1 MNIEK
6 CECDRLGYEY
16 RDLLEQ
22 VASVLH
28 HIPYAKD
35 YISEERID
43 KLHNLVLK
51 LATGDCEIIEFKRKL
66 CRYDVTEKI
75 DEQEKNI
82 GILVKVNEEKDKQIT
97 QLTNNWNELEEC
109 IKKEMAD
116 GRSETNLW
124 LMGCYDED
132 KKILDKMKEIK
143 GKNDNI

>member
-1 MNIEK
+1 MNKELTL
-6 CECDRLGYEY
+6 D
-16 RDLLEQ
+16 
-22 VASVLH
+22 
-28 HIPYAKD
+28 
-35 YISEERID
+35 ERIQ
-43 KLHNLVLK
+43 KLFESGWINEFNYLENQLQEARYLLVCLN
-51 LATGDCEIIEFKRKL
+51 
-66 CRYDVTEKI
+66 EKY
-75 DEQEKNI
+75 N
-82 GILVKVNEEKDKQIT
+82 